1 MIAFENILS
10 GIQSTGVFIIFLSIL
25 IIVHE
30 WGHFITAKKLGVGVE
45 EFALGFG
52 PTLFSKH
59 YNGTDYLV
67 KAFPLGGYVKMVGD
81 ERDKCTGQPE
91 EFYSKSPGHR
101 SLIVKNG
108 PDVNFILAYICFIFV
123 FMIGYPGFSTKI
135 TEVITGGPA
144 QSAGLL
150 VNDRVVAIGSKEVY
164 GWLHLERELE
174 GSGNDPINVTVL
186 RGGQEMTVAIIPK
199 IVRRPNL
206 IGQEKDYRD
215 IGIGFQENVIGG
227 IVKGFPAE
235 AVGLKVGDQVVEI
248 DSKEIRNWTA
258 LQKAIADS
266 KNDQIE
272 LKILRDGEIF
282 TQMITPQ
289 IETFADEDGQDK
301 QVRKIGI
308 GPRHEFELFKFD
320 TLTSLQYAY
329 EELGYITVLT
339 YQSLWRMVTGA
350 MSARQSVTGPVG
362 IFYIVK
368 GAADEGLSHILFIL
382 GVISASLAIFNLLP
396 LIPLDGGHLFLLG
409 IEKVRGKALPPKI
422 DEGIARLGFSLI
434 ILLALFVFYS
444 DFVRFGWIDKLME
457 IFS

>member
-1 MIAFENILS
+1 MIAFENVLS
-10 GIQSTGVFIIFLSIL
+10 GIQSTGVFIIFLSVL

-52 PTLFSKH
+52 PTLYAKH
-59 YNGTDYLV
+59 YNGTNYMV

-81 ERDKCTGQPE
+81 ERDKCTGRSE
-91 EFYSKSPGHR
+91 EFYSKSPAQR
-101 SLIVKNG
+101 SLIILNG
-108 PDVNFILAYICFIFV
+108 PVVNFILAYICFIFV
-123 FMIGYPGFSTKI
+123 FMIGYPGFSTRI
-135 TEVITGGPA
+135 TEVIIGSSA

-150 VNDRVVAIGSKEVY
+150 VNDRIVAIDSRKVY

-174 GSGNDPINVTVL
+174 GSDNDSIDVTVL
-186 RGGQEMTVAIIPK
+186 RDGQEMTVAILPE

-206 IGQEKDYRD
+206 IGQEIDYRD
-215 IGIGFQENVIGG
+215 IGIGFQENVVGG
-227 IVKGFPAE
+227 IVQGFPAE
-235 AVGLKVGDQVVEI
+235 AAGLKIGDQVVEI
-248 DSKEIRNWTA
+248 DSIQISNWTA

-282 TQMITPQ
+282 THMVTPQ
-289 IETFADEDGQDK
+289 IETFTDEDGRDK

-396 LIPLDGGHLFLLG
+396 VIPLDGGHLFLLG